1 MNDQHAR
8 LSQTLAEQGITER
21 RAQAPSRASAAG
33 VGGLRSH
40 PPPTGTWTIN
50 PADTSV
56 SLAWRKLRL
65 WTVSGRLRCLDVV
78 HLDDVPPVGVIRVQQ
93 PSGLPVRTMALDP
106 LSVET
111 QDTDLD
117 TRVRGPDVLDVM
129 QHRWWTLPNESLE
142 VLPSGTLRV
151 MATLTARGTAGLLEL
166 RFEVDAGASGPDWLV
181 LRGRGVL
188 DRRAFGMGRQASIF
202 DPKIRLDLALRA
214 RRVAIGISTQVDLIA
229 DGCTACQ
236 PASVRSEFSTER
248 GASEGQARPSA
259 GSGHSKTLSHPNTM
273 TGSQPELEL
282 TEMRHEFP
290 GIGSRQGAPLPA
302 RGPPAAHS
310 PRILGLASVPED
322 EERYRSDRL
331 AEQAHCERIGRSLRP
346 R

>member
-8 LSQTLAEQGITER
+8 LNQTLAEQGITER

-33 VGGLRSH
+33 VGGLRSY

-50 PADTSV
+50 SADTSI
-56 SLAWRKLRL
+56 SLAWRKLWL
-65 WTVSGRLRCLDVV
+65 WTVTGRLPCLDVV

-106 LSVET
+106 LSEET
-111 QDTDLD
+111 QDPDLD
-117 TRVRGPDVLDVM
+117 TRLRGPDVLDVM

-142 VLPSGTLRV
+142 VVPAGALRV

-166 RFEVDAGASGPDWLV
+166 RFEVDAGASGPDWPV

-188 DRRAFGMGRQASIF
+188 DRRALGMGRQASIF

-214 RRVAIGISTQVDLIA
+214 RRVATGISTQVDLIA
-229 DGCTACQ
+229 DGCTACH

-273 TGSQPELEL
+273 TGQ
-282 TEMRHEFP
+282 
-290 GIGSRQGAPLPA
+290 PA
-302 RGPPAAHS
+302 RTGVDRDAA
-310 PRILGLASVPED
+310 
-322 EERYRSDRL
+322 
-331 AEQAHCERIGRSLRP
+331 
-346 R
+346 

>member
-56 SLAWRKLRL
+56 SLAWRKLGL
-65 WTVSGRLRCLDVV
+65 WTVSGRLPCLDVV

-93 PSGLPVRTMALDP
+93 PSGLPVRT
-106 LSVET
+106 
-111 QDTDLD
+111 
-117 TRVRGPDVLDVM
+117 
-129 QHRWWTLPNESLE
+129 
-142 VLPSGTLRV
+142 
-151 MATLTARGTAGLLEL
+151 
-166 RFEVDAGASGPDWLV
+166 
-181 LRGRGVL
+181 
-188 DRRAFGMGRQASIF
+188 
-202 DPKIRLDLALRA
+202 
-214 RRVAIGISTQVDLIA
+214 ISTQVDLIA

-259 GSGHSKTLSHPNTM
+259 GSGHSKRCRTPT
-273 TGSQPELEL
+273 P
-282 TEMRHEFP
+282 
-290 GIGSRQGAPLPA
+290 
-302 RGPPAAHS
+302 
-310 PRILGLASVPED
+310 
-322 EERYRSDRL
+322 
-331 AEQAHCERIGRSLRP
+331 
-346 R
+346 